1 MNNHD
6 FGNYAR
12 AIGFTKNSSRADDKQ
27 TIKFLKNG
35 KYLLECV
42 YIYYKFNEEAE
53 RKCLEPTLCRF
64 EENRLLFYQYHYAI
78 SKTTDLNGNAIPALD
93 VMMIGIEVKNG
104 KLSVINLNDNGIKDI
119 TYNFKGCDYM
129 KEKCVNISLKYNTTN
144 TVNKSLDFYAGSSY
158 ISQNPI
164 ISSTSDSVDLIFAKA
179 LEREKHNFYFT
190 ILNKFLIMFL
200 LRCCVY
206 KIE

>member
-1 MNNHD
+1 MEDHN

-12 AIGFTKNSSRADDKQ
+12 AIGFTKNSRADDKQ

-42 YIYYKFNEEAE
+42 YIYYKFDEKKESD
-53 RKCLEPTLCRF
+53 CFEPTLCRF
-64 EENRLLFYQYHYAI
+64 EENRLLFYRYHYAI
-78 SKTTDLNGNAIPALD
+78 SETTDLNGNVIPALD

-158 ISQNPI
+158 ILQNPI
-164 ISSTSDSVDLIFAKA
+164 ISSTSDSVDLIFAKE
-179 LEREKHNFYFT
+179 LERKEEKIYFFE
-190 ILNKFLIMFL
+190 INYKILIMFL